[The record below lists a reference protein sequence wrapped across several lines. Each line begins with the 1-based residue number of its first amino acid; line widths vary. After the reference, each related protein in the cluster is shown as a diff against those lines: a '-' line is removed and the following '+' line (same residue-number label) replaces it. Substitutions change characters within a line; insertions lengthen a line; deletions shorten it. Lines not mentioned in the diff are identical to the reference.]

1 MKVAVVPVTSYQQNC
16 SLILCEETQQV
27 AAVDPGGDLEQLE
40 AQIAAMGGK
49 LAVVLLTHGH
59 MDHCSQGRVFA
70 DRHGVQ
76 VIGPQKEDKFWIDM
90 LPETCARVGFPPAE
104 AFVPDRW
111 LEDGDTV
118 SFGKITLQV
127 LHTPGHT
134 PGHVV
139 FYHKG
144 QKLAFVGDVIFQG
157 SIGRTDFPRGDF
169 DTLIN
174 SINNK
179 LFPLG
184 DEVTFV
190 PGHGPLST
198 IGEEKRSNPFMSGTY
213 R

>member
-1 MKVAVVPVTSYQQNC
+1 
-16 SLILCEETQQV
+16 
-27 AAVDPGGDLEQLE
+27 
-40 AQIAAMGGK
+40 
-49 LAVVLLTHGH
+49 
-59 MDHCSQGRVFA
+59 
-70 DRHGVQ
+70 
-76 VIGPQKEDKFWIDM
+76 M

-111 LEDGDTV
+111 LDDGDTV
-118 SFGKITLQV
+118 SFGNISLRV

-139 FYHKG
+139 FYHEG

-169 DTLIN
+169 ETLIN

>member
-1 MKVAVVPVTSYQQNC
+1 MKVAVVPVTAYQQNC
-16 SLILCEETQQV
+16 SLILCEETGAV
-27 AAVDPGGDLEQLE
+27 AAVDPGGDIEQLE

-59 MDHCSQGRVFA
+59 MDHCAQARVLA

-76 VIGPQKEDKFWIDM
+76 VIGPHEEDRFWIEQ
-90 LPETCARVGFPPAE
+90 LPAVCKAVGFPPAE
-104 AFVPDRW
+104 AFEPDRW
-111 LEDGDTV
+111 LHDGDTV
-118 SFGKITLQV
+118 NVGNIVLQV

-134 PGHVV
+134 PGHVI
-139 FYHKG
+139 FFHSG
-144 QKLAFVGDVIFQG
+144 EKLAFVGDVLFQG

-169 DTLIN
+169 DTLIH
-174 SINNK
+174 SIREK

-184 DEVTFV
+184 DEVAFV

-198 IGEEKRSNPFMSGTY
+198 FGEERQTNPFVSGVY

>member
-16 SLILCEETQQV
+16 SLIMCEETHKV
-27 AAVDPGGDLEQLE
+27 AAVDPGGDLAQLE
-40 AQIAAMGGK
+40 AQIAAMGGT
-49 LAVVLLTHGH
+49 LDVVLLTHGH
-59 MDHCSQGRVFA
+59 MDHCSQARVFA
-70 DRHGVQ
+70 DRHSVH
-76 VIGPQKEDKFWIDM
+76 VIGPHKEDKFWLDM

-111 LEDGDTV
+111 LDDGDTV
-118 SFGKITLQV
+118 SFGNISLRV

-139 FYHKG
+139 FYHEG

-169 DTLIN
+169 ETLIN

>member
-1 MKVAVVPVTSYQQNC
+1 M
-16 SLILCEETQQV
+16 CEETHKV
-27 AAVDPGGDLEQLE
+27 AAVDPGGDLAQLE
-40 AQIAAMGGK
+40 AQIAAMGGT
-49 LAVVLLTHGH
+49 LDVVLLTHGH
-59 MDHCSQGRVFA
+59 MDHCSQARVFA

-76 VIGPQKEDKFWIDM
+76 VIGPHKEDKFWLDM

-111 LEDGDTV
+111 LDDGDTV
-118 SFGKITLQV
+118 SFGNISLRV

-139 FYHKG
+139 FYHEG
-144 QKLAFVGDVIFQG
+144 QKLAFVGDVSFQG

-169 DTLIN
+169 ETLIN

>member
-16 SLILCEETQQV
+16 SLIMCEETHKV
-27 AAVDPGGDLEQLE
+27 AAVDPGGDLAQLE
-40 AQIAAMGGK
+40 AQIAAMGGT
-49 LAVVLLTHGH
+49 LDVVLLTHGH
-59 MDHCSQGRVFA
+59 MDHCSQARVFA

-76 VIGPQKEDKFWIDM
+76 VIGPHKEDKFWLDM

-111 LEDGDTV
+111 LDDGDTV
-118 SFGKITLQV
+118 SFGNISLRV

-139 FYHKG
+139 FYHEG

-169 DTLIN
+169 ETLIN